1 VEYFLFETIST
12 GGKDCL
18 ETNEGMSSTGFEKAS
33 TIGVGCPI
41 YALFIH
47 A

>member
-1 VEYFLFETIST
+1 
-12 GGKDCL
+12 
-18 ETNEGMSSTGFEKAS
+18 MSSTGFEKAL

>member
-1 VEYFLFETIST
+1 
-12 GGKDCL
+12 
-18 ETNEGMSSTGFEKAS
+18 MSSTGFEKAS